1 MEEYVLGWFEEQ
13 INERREADLEAL
25 EDSFQKIAGVVLGQR
40 IAQRLNDDRI
50 VTKQAIDEV
59 LKFYHLKPVEV
70 PESLDTAD
78 EQMDYC
84 LRRYGMMRRNV
95 ELTEGWYKDS
105 YGPLLGFLKENVTPV
120 ALIPNPLYGYFY
132 INHETGEKV
141 RLDKK
146 TAELIELDAICFYKP
161 LPQRELSISDLLVYM
176 YSCISKTDIL
186 FVLLATFAVSLV
198 GLLIPRTTAAVT
210 GPVLSSGRN
219 MALIGAAIL
228 LVCVSLSSH
237 LIGSISTLLN
247 KRLQFKISLAVESSM
262 MIRIMSLPVSF
273 FREHSPGELKTR
285 SMAVN
290 ELCSYFL
297 NMILTMGLTS
307 LGSLLYIT
315 QIFQFA
321 PALFKP
327 SILIILVT
335 VGFSV
340 IVTLLQT
347 GISRKQR
354 EISAKESGLSY
365 SMITGIQKI
374 KLAGAEKRVFA
385 RWLNLYSEGADL
397 VYNPPV
403 FLNMSDVITLGINLF
418 STIILY
424 YLAVKNGV
432 DQSSYFAFIAS
443 YGAVMGAFSSLSGIA
458 LSVAEIRPILEM
470 AHPFLKTA
478 PETAEDREILTE
490 ISGRVELDHVYFRY
504 NTGSPYILNDLCLK
518 IRPGEYVAIVGRTGC
533 GKSTLI
539 RLLLG
544 FETVEKGA
552 IYYDNKDINTIDVGS
567 LRRKIGSVT
576 QDGGLFQGDI
586 YSNISITVPNLS
598 LDDAWEAAEK
608 ASIAND
614 IREMPMGMYT
624 MISEGQGGISGGQK
638 QRLMI
643 ARAIAPKPKLLI
655 FDEATSA
662 LDNKTQKQ
670 VSDALDSMGC
680 TRIVVAHRLSTIR
693 HCDRIVV
700 LDGGRI
706 VEDGTYDELIE
717 KKGFFSELVERQRLD
732 SAV

>member
-1 MEEYVLGWFEEQ
+1 MGWFEEQ

-161 LPQRELSISDLLVYM
+161 MPQRELSISDLLIYM

-186 FVLLATFAVSLV
+186 FVLLSTFAVSLV

-397 VYNPPV
+397 VYNPPA
-403 FLNMSDVITLGINLF
+403 FLNMSDVITLAINLF

-470 AHPFLKTA
+470 AQPFLKTT

-518 IRPGEYVAIVGRTGC
+518 VRPGEYVAIVGRTGC

-544 FETVEKGA
+544 FETAEKGA

-567 LRRKIGSVT
+567 LRRRIGSVT

-586 YSNISITVPNLS
+586 YSNISITAPNLS

-706 VEDGTYDELIE
+706 VEDGTYEELIE
-717 KKGFFSELVERQRLD
+717 KKGVFSELVERQRLD

>member
-1 MEEYVLGWFEEQ
+1 MGWFEEQ
-13 INERREADLEAL
+13 IIERREADLEAL

-70 PESLDTAD
+70 PESLETAED
-78 EQMDYC
+78 QMDYC

-105 YGPLLGFLKENVTPV
+105 YGPLLGFLKEGVTPI

-132 INHETGEKV
+132 INHETGEKI
-141 RLDKK
+141 RLNNK
-146 TAELIELDAICFYKP
+146 TAKLIELDAICFYKP

-210 GPVLSSGRN
+210 GPVLASGRN
-219 MALIGAAIL
+219 MALIGAAVL

-340 IVTLLQT
+340 VVTLLQT

-354 EISAKESGLSY
+354 EISAKESGMSY

-397 VYNPPV
+397 VYNPPA

-470 AHPFLKTA
+470 AYPFLKTA

-504 NTGSPYILNDLCLK
+504 NTNGPYILNDLSLK
-518 IRPGEYVAIVGRTGC
+518 VRPGEYVAIVGRTGC

-544 FETVEKGA
+544 FETAERGA
-552 IYYDNKDINTIDVGS
+552 VYFDNKDINTLDLGS
-567 LRRKIGSVT
+567 LRRRIGSVT
-576 QDGGLFQGDI
+576 QDGGLFQGSI
-586 YSNISITVPNLS
+586 YSNISITAPNLS

-614 IREMPMGMYT
+614 IREMPMGMHT

-670 VSDALDSMGC
+670 VSDALDAMGC

-706 VEDGTYDELIE
+706 VEDGTYEKLIE
-717 KKGFFSELVERQRLD
+717 KNGVFAELVERQRLD
-732 SAV
+732 NAV